1 MDTINIQLKQLTT
14 EPDYTPQTHNHSDNN
29 EPPQESYYELMKDAP
44 DKYFSDN
51 TQTSPVP
58 TDNSPEIHH
67 PSTFSCNEQKQP
79 LLDED
84 ITNHIQFDQERN
96 LSYLPM
102 STSLTLKRK
111 RHMYYMPMDFEKLTL
126 DGLIDTG
133 ALTSAISEQDLNKIK
148 LIANEAI
155 KDTGP
160 PPNFQIMVAN
170 GQLEVPIGTVLL
182 EFEVADFMLRENFII
197 MKNLPNPLIGL
208 CFLRRNNA
216 VFDVTQGIL
225 TFPYLS
231 MQLKPDTQVT
241 MRQATPLF
249 AENTYTLQ
257 PGETLAIASRMPHLL
272 DHDATGIV
280 TPSPQFES
288 HDSIFITSS
297 LSTVNNNAI
306 GYQIINFSELPYTIV
321 YDTHLADFKI
331 LTPEQIKHIQP
342 VDPAMLSFMI
352 QHEETTEIYINELL
366 KVPSQNPEQ
375 GAYWL
380 PTPEEPGDP
389 TTYTPIQQRIYNEL
403 LELKEL
409 EQLNPQD
416 DAKSRKAFL
425 SNFDWT
431 DTTLSQE
438 EQKQIEEILIEFH
451 DIFARHRFDIGTNR
465 EFKVKLTPNDDR
477 PAYSQSL
484 PTPINLKDDITV
496 ELALLHK
503 YGIITTLPFSKYA
516 SPIFAQR
523 KPNGRLRLL
532 VDLRKINNLI
542 IEGYINNNHSVSTL
556 SDAAQHM
563 AGKKLFCKLDCS
575 QAYHCLQM
583 ADYQSIQMLAFNF
596 ASRTFAYRRLAQG
609 LSRSLS
615 AFSSFMREYLDKAI
629 KADQCAQYVDD
640 IGIAAN
646 DLKQLCANI
655 RTVFE
660 CIRNA
665 GLKLTMSK
673 CHFGVKQVDF
683 LGRTIT
689 PVGVAP
695 QADKVND
702 VLSKL
707 RFPKSKKA
715 LQRYI
720 GFLNYYR
727 NYTPRLSERLS
738 PFFKL
743 LKETSNFYVPTN
755 LVEDFSNLNKL
766 LENSCQLA
774 FRQPLKDKQLIVMSD
789 ASFTAAGYAIM
800 IEDDPSQKLQSKRKT
815 YAPIAFGS
823 KTFNP
828 TQTKLSI
835 YAKEFLSIYFAFV
848 EFGHLMWGSTFPV
861 IVFTDNR
868 SVTRFF
874 QAKLIPPALWNACDY
889 VLQYNFVIAHV
900 AGSMNTAA
908 DFLSRTEVNP
918 VEKLEMSIRND
929 IQTKA
934 IEVNIQ
940 SSGIVEEEQIY
951 ILPDDEFDE
960 NKLWEEKQN
969 VRNQA
974 QTETHND
981 PENNVTELQ
990 QFHKPT
996 SGLNTCSE
1004 GHFRDNARIRL
1015 EQNNDIVLRNLRAKI
1030 EGNPFDEND
1039 LASDYRYQHY
1049 LQNITRIEIKQEV
1062 LTRRYYTDTGTT
1074 SHYQILLPT
1083 QLLEELLQAL
1093 HGHNS
1098 NHPGITKMIQEV
1110 R

>member
-1 MDTINIQLKQLTT
+1 
-14 EPDYTPQTHNHSDNN
+14 
-29 EPPQESYYELMKDAP
+29 
-44 DKYFSDN
+44 
-51 TQTSPVP
+51 
-58 TDNSPEIHH
+58 
-67 PSTFSCNEQKQP
+67 
-79 LLDED
+79 
-84 ITNHIQFDQERN
+84 
-96 LSYLPM
+96 
-102 STSLTLKRK
+102 
-111 RHMYYMPMDFEKLTL
+111 
-126 DGLIDTG
+126 
-133 ALTSAISEQDLNKIK
+133 
-148 LIANEAI
+148 
-155 KDTGP
+155 
-160 PPNFQIMVAN
+160 MVAN
-170 GQLEVPIGTVLL
+170 GHIEVPIGTVLL

-208 CFLRRNNA
+208 CFLCRKNA

-231 MQLKPDTQVT
+231 MQLKPDMQVPL
-241 MRQATPLF
+241 RQATPLF
-249 AENTYTLQ
+249 AEKTYTLQ

-288 HDSIFITSS
+288 HDSIFIISS

-306 GYQIINFSELPYTIV
+306 GYQIINFSELPYTIIC
-321 YDTHLADFKI
+321 DPHLADFKN

-352 QHEETTEIYINELL
+352 QHEDTTEIYINELL
-366 KVPSQNPEQ
+366 KVSSQDPDQES
-375 GAYWL
+375 YWF
-380 PTPEEPGDP
+380 PTPDDPGDP

-403 LELKEL
+403 LELKQL

-416 DAKSRKAFL
+416 NEESRKSFL

-431 DTTLSQE
+431 DTTLNANE
-438 EQKQIEEILIEFH
+438 RNQIEEILIEFH

-496 ELALLHK
+496 ELTLLHK

-532 VDLRKINNLI
+532 VDLPKINNLI
-542 IEGYINNNHSVSTL
+542 TEDYINNNHPVSTL
-556 SDAAQHM
+556 SDAAHHM
-563 AGKKLFCKLDCS
+563 AGKKLFCKLYCS

-615 AFSSFMREYLDKAI
+615 AFSSFMREYLDRAI
-629 KADQCAQYVDD
+629 KADQCAQNVDD

-646 DLKQLCANI
+646 DAKQLCANI

-689 PVGVAP
+689 PAGVAP
-695 QADKVND
+695 QADKVKD
-702 VLSKL
+702 FLLKL

-727 NYTPRLSERLS
+727 NYITRLSERLS

-743 LKETSNFYVPTN
+743 LKENSKFYIPTN
-755 LVEDFSNLNKL
+755 LVEDFTNLNKL

-774 FRQPLKDKQLIVMSD
+774 LRQPLKDKQLIVMSD
-789 ASFTAAGYAIM
+789 ASFTAAEYAIM
-800 IEDDPSQKLQSKRKT
+800 IEDDPNQKLQSKRKT

-908 DFLSRTEVNP
+908 DFLSRTEINP

-929 IQTKA
+929 IQTRA

-969 VRNQA
+969 IRHQA
-974 QTETHND
+974 QTETHNE

-990 QFHKPT
+990 HFHKPT

-1039 LASDYRYQHY
+1039 LASDYRYHHY
-1049 LQNITRIEIKQEV
+1049 LQNFTRIEIKQEV
-1062 LTRRYYTDTGTT
+1062 LNRKYYTDTGTT

-1098 NHPGITKMIQEV
+1098 NHRGITKMIQET
-1110 R
+1110 